1 MAGVRWDGNTVVP
14 YFDSRALSE
23 RTLPGEGSQYPYLT
37 TSDFLED
44 NMRRFIINVN
54 GKSYDVAVEEVA
66 AGASAPAAAPVPA
79 PAAPAAPAAPVA
91 PAEQPAAAP
100 AAPSAAVADGT
111 KVEAPMPGTIL
122 EVKVNVGDKVNE
134 GDVMFVLEAMKMENE
149 LMAPC
154 AGTVASVNTSKG
166 TVVNSGDVLGVIG

>member
-1 MAGVRWDGNTVVP
+1 MPADLHGRKQAEQHRSIV
-14 YFDSRALSE
+14 
-23 RTLPGEGSQYPYLT
+23 

-66 AGASAPAAAPVPA
+66 AGASAPAAAPVP
-79 PAAPAAPAAPVA
+79 APAAPAAPVA